1 MSAGLQQHDAQP
13 PNGCVHPAGSALP
26 WLKRPSDLGMWWA
39 FWEGK
44 YSLWQVIK
52 IPAGWMAMN
61 EEIGNSMVGW
71 INSANPES
79 CELEGSI
86 WFPALGGWPNL
97 ENNAISLT

>member
-1 MSAGLQQHDAQP
+1 
-13 PNGCVHPAGSALP
+13 
-26 WLKRPSDLGMWWA
+26 MWWA

-71 INSANPES
+71 INSANPEN

-86 WFPALGGWPNL
+86 WFPALGGWPNVADQATASG
-97 ENNAISLT
+97 ER

>member
-1 MSAGLQQHDAQP
+1 
-13 PNGCVHPAGSALP
+13 
-26 WLKRPSDLGMWWA
+26 MWWA

-71 INSANPES
+71 INSANLEI
-79 CELEGSI
+79 CELQNSI
-86 WFPALGGWPNL
+86 WFPALGGWPNDKAQQNEIKTRL
-97 ENNAISLT
+97 HIF